1 MSEPPVSELEI
12 PSLSAVLDP
21 VELRRHLT
29 PLLDRIGADRIG
41 ESAQALETRILKAH
55 RGSRC
60 TVDISLLTA
69 AGSRHL
75 IGKVYA
81 RDRSDV
87 FLAMQ
92 RIERAG
98 FGPERESSIPQ
109 PLAFIPA
116 LNLVVQEKVDG
127 PLARELFVTGSEQQ
141 RIQTAT
147 RCALWLASFHAQ
159 APRTGP
165 LLDLQALVASMANW
179 ARAIAA
185 LGETLADK
193 AARLLDW
200 LQAAAGAAKRTAICA
215 GHGSYSPAQV
225 ILAAGRTV
233 AFDWDGFDIADPARD
248 AARFLTALRRLA
260 LGRLG
265 SIRALDTSAAAFRS
279 AYLAAGPPDAAANL
293 RFYQV
298 GACLQLAKYNVVHR
312 VPQWREK
319 LEALLDE
326 GLHLSEG
333 C

>member
-1 MSEPPVSELEI
+1 
-12 PSLSAVLDP
+12 
-21 VELRRHLT
+21 
-29 PLLDRIGADRIG
+29 
-41 ESAQALETRILKAH
+41 
-55 RGSRC
+55 
-60 TVDISLLTA
+60 
-69 AGSRHL
+69 
-75 IGKVYA
+75 
-81 RDRSDV
+81 
-87 FLAMQ
+87 MQ

-98 FGPERESSIPQ
+98 FGPEQESSIPQ
-109 PLAFIPA
+109 ALAFIPA

-127 PLARELFVTGSEQQ
+127 PLARELFVTGNEQQ
-141 RIQTAT
+141 RSQTAT
-147 RCALWLASFHAQ
+147 RCARWLASFHAL

-165 LLDLQALVASMANW
+165 LLDLQALLASMANW
-179 ARAIAA
+179 ARSIAA

-193 AARLLDW
+193 AARLLEW
-200 LQAAAGAAKRTAICA
+200 LQAKAGAGKRTPLYAGPVCA

-265 SIRALDTSAAAFRS
+265 SIRALDTSAAAFWNT
-279 AYLAAGPPDAAANL
+279 YLAAGLPDAAANL

-326 GLHLSEG
+326 GLQLSEG
-333 C
+333 AKCSGR